1 MQIYPKNTNKVT
13 IFEKKIYQ
21 KQKKSEPRISRVDNF

>member
-13 IFEKKIYQ
+13 IFGRKNVSKTKKIGT
-21 KQKKSEPRISRVDNF
+21 KN